1 MGSCW
6 NNDSRFAE
14 VPQGA
19 GSRLSR
25 ELIAALEN
33 AAPAKIK
40 VRGAGRRN
48 LDPSLRSGRQAVLVR
63 EDKPCAFG
71 RQSVLVREDKP

>member
-14 VPQGA
+14 VPQGLEA
-19 GSRLSR
+19 RLNR

-33 AAPAKIK
+33 AAPPKIK
-40 VRGAGRRN
+40 VCGAGRRN
-48 LDPSLRSGRQAVLVR
+48 LDPSLRSGRQ
-63 EDKPCAFG
+63 
-71 RQSVLVREDKP
+71 SVLVREDEPCAFGKTIRVRSGRKP